1 MKVKVEVDV
10 DCTPAEAREMM
21 GLPDLRPM
29 QTAMAK
35 KLEAQMTASL
45 DRLSPEAVLQD
56 WFGFNPKTSIRD
68 MFANFITG
76 ATTKVEG
83 DKMDTPRS

>member
-1 MKVKVEVDV
+1 
-10 DCTPAEAREMM
+10 M

-29 QTAMAK
+29 QTAMGN
-35 KLEAQMTASL
+35 KLEEQMTASL
-45 DRLSPEAVLQD
+45 DRLSPDAVSQD

-68 MFANFITG
+68 VFANFITG

-83 DKMDTPRS
+83 DKVSRQQSG